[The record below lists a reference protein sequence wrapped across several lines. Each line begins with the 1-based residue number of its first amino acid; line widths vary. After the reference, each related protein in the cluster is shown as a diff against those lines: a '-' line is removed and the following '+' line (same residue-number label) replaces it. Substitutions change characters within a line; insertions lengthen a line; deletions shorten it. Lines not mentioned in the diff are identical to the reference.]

1 MRDRRVPLLLA
12 LRRCSST
19 RRRRAW
25 HRRLHTTRRPSLSD
39 SAVVDVDQVE
49 EILFFEIA
57 SSSKSR
63 SAAILLP
70 FLWLVV
76 DVVGGGVQS
85 FFLRVMVG
93 TGYPHPAQCEFAY
106 PPRLHRL
113 HNYTVLCRMDCCLSI
128 LHQWSQKK
136 NSSGW
141 RIGGCSLLD
150 TTSKGRPVCRF
161 HDV

>member
-1 MRDRRVPLLLA
+1 MSGKDSPRCPFCATSHRRATAPHHSGGSS
-12 LRRCSST
+12 RSTST
-19 RRRRAW
+19 RSRRSSFSRSPARPRAD
-25 HRRLHTTRRPSLSD
+25 RLPFCYPSLS
-39 SAVVDVDQVE
+39 
-49 EILFFEIA
+49 
-57 SSSKSR
+57 
-63 SAAILLP
+63 
-70 FLWLVV
+70 LVV

-136 NSSGW
+136 YSSGW
-141 RIGGCSLLD
+141 RVGGCSLLD
-150 TTSKGRPVCRF
+150 TTTKGRPVCRF